1 MHRSP
6 VGFSVIF
13 CLVSTF
19 SITASAQEPG
29 SHQPAGDK
37 GINTFEVRA
46 YSEPVPDL
54 SQPVDNDPE
63 KHNQGL
69 VLDYYPFDDSGFRVS
84 AGTFSAEQKTLM
96 ESYATGNAKTYLG
109 VGWKKLLDDANRLD
123 VSVEFGAF
131 FGEEAVIEQSTGSG
145 AIGQNERQGLDEL
158 EATVK
163 TAKPVINF
171 GIQYR
176 F

>member
-6 VGFSVIF
+6 VSFSVVF
-13 CLVSTF
+13 CLVGTL
-19 SITASAQEPG
+19 SAAALAQVVDP
-29 SHQPAGDK
+29 QAAKADK

-46 YSEPVPDL
+46 YSEFALDHIEK
-54 SQPVDNDPE
+54 DP
-63 KHNQGL
+63 KNHNQGL

-84 AGTFSAEQKTLM
+84 AGTFSAEQNTLM
-96 ESYATGNAKTYLG
+96 ESYAAGSNKTYLG

-131 FGEEAVIEQSTGSG
+131 FGEETVNELGTAGGTAGQSE
-145 AIGQNERQGLDEL
+145 AQGLDEL

-163 TAKPVINF
+163 TAKPVISF
-171 GIQYR
+171 GIHYR